1 MPIET
6 LADVRNAL
14 PTFTFTDYLRHLKF
28 VEDHAEVRG
37 ELRIAILRSYTIEPV
52 EPILKLRC
60 LLDGQRAT
68 CWFGG
73 YTQHVQEI
81 LDTSGPLHRF
91 RPSVVLLLVRL
102 EEILPEFV
110 EAFPSRAAEEWI
122 EMVTAQAREL
132 ATLAGR
138 AATDLSAS
146 VLIQNA
152 SLTRPYFGI
161 HDAQQAEGQQE
172 AVHQFNRALADA
184 CSRQTGVF
192 VWDFD
197 AFVRM
202 RGTDALFDAKAWYV
216 SRSPFKQAALPA
228 LVDDL
233 YRYVRSITAPTKK
246 CVVVDLDNTLWGGIA
261 GEDGLEGI
269 QLSQTYPGNCYREF
283 QRQLLKLYHRG
294 ILLAINSKNNEAD
307 ALGIIDNHP
316 DMLLRREHFAAWRIN
331 WDDKASNL
339 RALAKDLNIGLDS
352 LIFIDDNPAE
362 CELVRCEIPECEV
375 ISLPD
380 KPYFIPAV
388 VDALP
393 GIENIRLTVEDR
405 QKGAMYR
412 ARAAQRA
419 EEAKASN
426 VEEFLATLGLE
437 VSIEHAT
444 SFSIPRI
451 AQLTQKTN
459 QMNMTTRRYS
469 EAEIS
474 AFAGDPGSDV
484 FSVAAKDRFGDHGIV
499 GVLILRHEANGC
511 RIDTFLLSCRV
522 IGRGIERAMLAVAAA
537 SGRGHGAH
545 ALIGEF
551 FSTAK
556 NAPAAGFYES
566 AGLRDAGNDQYHAA
580 LADDSFPPPAH
591 IRLLYSGEPRKAP
604 EPV

>member
-14 PTFTFTDYLRHLKF
+14 PTFTFADYLRHLKL
-28 VEDHAEVRG
+28 VEDQAEVRG
-37 ELRIAILRSYTIEPV
+37 ELRVAVLRSYTIEPV

-81 LDTSGPLHRF
+81 LDTAGPLHRF

-102 EEILPEFV
+102 EELLPEFV
-110 EAFPSRAAEEWI
+110 DAFPSRPAAEWI
-122 EMVTAQAREL
+122 ELVTAQAREL
-132 ATLAGR
+132 AALAGR
-138 AATDLSAS
+138 AATDLSAT

-152 SLTRPYFGI
+152 SLTHPYFGI
-161 HDAQQAEGQQE
+161 HDSQQAEGQQE

-184 CSRQTGVF
+184 SSRQNGVF
-192 VWDFD
+192 VWDFA
-197 AFVRM
+197 AFART
-202 RGTDALFDAKAWYV
+202 RGLEALSDAKAWYV
-216 SRSPFKQAALPA
+216 SRSPFKQAALPS

-233 YRYVRSITAPTKK
+233 YRYIRSIFAPTKK

-269 QLSQTYPGNCYREF
+269 QLSQSYPGNCYREF

-294 ILLAINSKNNEAD
+294 IVLAINSKNNEAD
-307 ALGIIDNHP
+307 ALTIIDNHP

-331 WDDKASNL
+331 WDDKPSNL
-339 RALAKDLNIGLDS
+339 RALANELNIGLDS
-352 LIFIDDNPAE
+352 MIFIDDNPAE
-362 CELVRCEIPECEV
+362 CELVRREIPECDV
-375 ISLPD
+375 ITLPD
-380 KPYFIPAV
+380 KPYLIPAV

-393 GIENIRLTVEDR
+393 ATENIRLTAEDR

-412 ARAAQRA
+412 ARADQRA

-426 VEEFLATLGLE
+426 VEEFLATLNLE
-437 VSIEHAT
+437 VCIEFAT

-474 AFAGDPGSDV
+474 AFAADPGSDV

-499 GVLILRHEANGC
+499 GVLILRHEPGGC

-522 IGRGIERAMLAVAAA
+522 IGRGIERAMLAVGAARA
-537 SGRGHGAH
+537 RDHGAQV
-545 ALIGEF
+545 LIGEF

-566 AGLRDAGNDQYHAA
+566 AGLREAGNHQYHAP
-580 LADDSFPPPAH
+580 LTEDSFPPPSH
-591 IRLLYSGEPRKAP
+591 IRLLHSGETRKAP

>member
-6 LADVRNAL
+6 LADVRIAL
-14 PTFTFTDYLRHLKF
+14 PTFSFTDYLRHLKF
-28 VEDHAEVRG
+28 VEEHVDVRG
-37 ELRIAILRSYTIEPV
+37 ELRIAVLRSYTIEPV
-52 EPILKLRC
+52 EPILRLRC
-60 LLDGQRAT
+60 LLDGLQPT

-73 YTQHVQEI
+73 YNQHVQEI

-91 RPSVVLLLVRL
+91 RPSVVLVLVRL
-102 EEILPEFV
+102 DEILPEFI
-110 EAFPSRAAEEWI
+110 EAFPSRPAAEWI
-122 EMVTAQAREL
+122 DAVTAQAQEL

-138 AATDLSAS
+138 AAADLSAS

-152 SLTRPYFGI
+152 SLARPYFGI
-161 HDAQQAEGQQE
+161 HDAQHRDGQLE
-172 AVHQFNRALADA
+172 AVRQFNRALAEA
-184 CSRQTGVF
+184 ASRHRGVF

-197 AFVRM
+197 AFART
-202 RGTDALFDAKAWYV
+202 RGLDTLYDAKAWYV
-216 SRSPFKQAALPA
+216 SRTPFKQAAFPS
-228 LVDDL
+228 LVDDI
-233 YRYVRSITAPTKK
+233 YRYVRSIIAPTKK

-307 ALGIIDNHP
+307 ALAIIDGHP
-316 DMLLRREHFAAWRIN
+316 DMLLRREHFAASRIN

-339 RALAKDLNIGLDS
+339 RALAQELNIGLDS
-352 LIFIDDNPAE
+352 MIFIDDNPAE
-362 CELVRCEIPECEV
+362 CDLVRREVPECDV
-375 ISLPD
+375 VALPD
-380 KPYFIPAV
+380 KPYLIPAV
-388 VDALP
+388 LDALP
-393 GIENIRLTVEDR
+393 GIDNIRLTAEDR
-405 QKGAMYR
+405 QKGTMYR

-426 VEEFLATLGLE
+426 VEEFLASLGLE
-437 VSIEHAT
+437 VAIEPAT

-469 EAEIS
+469 EAEIG
-474 AFAGDPGSDV
+474 AFAADPGADV

-499 GVLILRHEANGC
+499 GVLIVRYEGTSC

-522 IGRGIERAMLAVAAA
+522 IGRGIERAMLSVAST
-537 SGRGHGAH
+537 SGRGHGAKT
-545 ALIGEF
+545 LIGEF
-551 FSTAK
+551 FTTAK
-556 NAPAAGFYES
+556 NAPAAGFYET
-566 AGLRDAGNDQYHAA
+566 AGLRDMGDGRYHGP
-580 LADDSFPPPAH
+580 LGADAFPPPAH
-591 IRLLYSGEPRKAP
+591 IRLLYSVETRKAP